1 MAFNPSLNNQPHTP
15 YKRRMPSVARVVE
28 YWRTHPPNVDENE
41 TIFVSNT

>member
-28 YWRTHPPNVDENE
+28 YWRTHPQMWMKSQV
-41 TIFVSNT
+41 IG